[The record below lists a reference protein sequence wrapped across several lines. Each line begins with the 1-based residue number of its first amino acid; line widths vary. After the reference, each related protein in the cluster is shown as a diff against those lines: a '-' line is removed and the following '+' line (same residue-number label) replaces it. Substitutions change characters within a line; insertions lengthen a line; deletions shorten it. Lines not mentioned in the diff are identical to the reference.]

1 MAGARVFSP
10 RLDDEARVGR
20 HVRVWCG
27 RRDAPTVGCMAWDF
41 ETEPEFQAKL
51 DWMESFVRDEII
63 PLETLAEEWRSPE
76 GRATF
81 RRITDPLKE
90 EVRKQELWA
99 AHLPPDMGGLG
110 FGQVKLGLMHEILG
124 QCVYAPAIFG
134 NQAPDSGNAELIAV
148 GGTEDQRER
157 WMQPLLD
164 GKMRS
169 CFSMTEPTAGADPT
183 LLKTTATRDGDEWL
197 INGHKWFSSNAS
209 ISDFLVVMARTG
221 DQETAAY
228 KSFSMFIVPTDTPGV
243 NILRDVPTMGEPD
256 HRTGEPGGH
265 AEIIYDNVRIPFENI
280 VGGAEGLGQGFAL
293 AQKRLGPGRI
303 HHAMRWLG
311 QSRRAFDMLCER
323 ALSRYTHG
331 SLLAEKQMIQDWVAE
346 SYAERQAARLL
357 TLHAA
362 WRMDQ
367 LHASGGHYSD
377 ARIEIGVIK
386 FWGAKVLYN
395 VIDRAIQ
402 IHGSLGYTTD
412 LPLESMYRAARA
424 ARIYDGPDE
433 VHKVTVARQVL
444 KGYRAADPPTEH
456 VPTRRAA
463 ALEKFAEHLDALSIN
478 N

>member
-1 MAGARVFSP
+1 VGAAVTVAPIAAPSGS
-10 RLDDEARVGR
+10 L
-20 HVRVWCG
+20 
-27 RRDAPTVGCMAWDF
+27 PTVGCMAWDF
-41 ETEPEFQAKL
+41 ETEPEFQEKL
-51 DWMESFVRDEII
+51 DWMKGFVRDEII
-63 PLETLAEEWRSPE
+63 PLETLAEQWRTPG
-76 GRATF
+76 GRDVF

-90 EVRKQELWA
+90 EVKRQGLWA

-124 QCVYAPAIFG
+124 QCVYAPAVFG

-148 GGTEDQRER
+148 GGTRDQKER
-157 WMQPLLD
+157 WMQPLLE
-164 GKMRS
+164 GKYRS

-183 LLKTTATRDGDEWL
+183 LLSTRAVRDGDEWV

-209 ISDFLVVMARTG
+209 IADFLIVMARTG
-221 DQETAAY
+221 DDDPEQPSRSRAY
-228 KSFSMFIVPTDTPGV
+228 QAFSMFIVPADTPGV

-256 HRTGEPGGH
+256 HKTGEPGGH
-265 AEIIYDNVRIPFENI
+265 AEIIYDDVRIPFDNI
-280 VGGAEGLGQGFAL
+280 VGGEAGIGQGFSL

-311 QSRRAFDMLCER
+311 QSQRAFDLLCER
-323 ALSRYTHG
+323 ALTRYTHG
-331 SLLAEKQMIQDWVAE
+331 SILAEKQMIQDWVAE

-362 WRMDQ
+362 WTMDQ
-367 LHASGGHYSD
+367 LHAAGKHYSD
-377 ARIEIGVIK
+377 ARVEIGVIK

-444 KGYRAADPPTEH
+444 KNYRASEPSIEH

-463 ALEKFAEHLDALSIN
+463 AIEKFADHLESLTLN
-478 N
+478 E